1 LTDSF
6 QLTRSDSIVLSGM
19 YYLDFL
25 RSLHGALAPRGYLE
39 IGLRHG
45 DSLALAECPALGV
58 DPEFNLHVEL
68 GDNVTLL
75 EETSDEFFMR
85 RESLRGLLPKAV
97 DLAFIDGMHLSEFA
111 LRDFMGVERLAKWT
125 SVIVFDDILPR
136 EIDEAARD
144 RRTRAW
150 TGDVYKILGLLARH
164 RPDLT
169 CLRVDTEPTGLLL
182 VLGLD
187 PASRVLNRRY
197 DPIVEQCVVPDPQ
210 RVPADVLQRRGVV
223 APEDVLASGVWP
235 LLQELRGTDR
245 RTGIRQLRKA
255 VRRDLPAVSRGRLR
269 RLLPASA

>member
-1 LTDSF
+1 
-6 QLTRSDSIVLSGM
+6 M

-25 RSLHGALAPRGYLE
+25 RGLHGALAPRGYLE

-58 DPEFNLHVEL
+58 DPEFDLHVEL

-75 EETSDEFFMR
+75 GETSDEFFMR
-85 RESLRGLLPKAV
+85 TKSLPALLPAAV

-111 LRDFMGVERLAKWT
+111 LRDFIGVERLAQWT
-125 SVIVFDDILPR
+125 SVVVFDDILPR
-136 EIDEAARD
+136 AVEEAARD

-150 TGDVYKILGLLARH
+150 TGDVYKILEILARH

-169 CLRVDTEPTGLLL
+169 LLRVDTEPTGLLL

-187 PASRVLNRRY
+187 PASRVLARRY
-197 DPIVEQCVVPDPQ
+197 DPILEQCVTPDPQ
-210 RVPADVLQRRGVV
+210 AVPADVLQRRGAV
-223 APEDVLASGVWP
+223 APETVLESGVWP
-235 LLQELRGTDR
+235 LLGELRGTDR
-245 RTGIRQLRKA
+245 RPGIRRLRRS
-255 VRRDLPAVSRGRLR
+255 VRRELPAVSRGKLR